1 MPANLPAFDELYVI
15 SDLHMGGEPGFQIL
29 READRLAGFIQRLAD
44 EAPAQ
49 RVSLV
54 LNGDII
60 DTLAEARVKG
70 YVAMLDAVDVVDAI
84 IERKPFKQ
92 VWDALARFVQTERRH
107 LVIVIGNHDVE
118 IALPAVQ
125 RMLTSRLVGDK
136 PAARAQLEFS
146 TTGGGYPCTVGGAR
160 VFCTHGNETDAW
172 NFNSYEE
179 LSRLGR
185 RVELGQ
191 PLEEW
196 HPNAGTRLVKEVINE
211 VKHRFAWI
219 DLLKPEKSAA
229 FGTLMALDPARIRK
243 LPDVATIVP
252 AALDTRDRDRR
263 LNEQLA
269 AKPLSDSER
278 LDQLL
283 GPNLR
288 ALRHA
293 VPRPATSA
301 DEMLLSAEDALDAAP
316 GTMAQ
321 PEEVLGTG
329 QYIIDRLF
337 GWITKVSKEEALRK
351 ALLDWLKDDHSFDWH
366 FGKNGDDR
374 LIIDSVG
381 TSFRFIIAGHTHLAR
396 AIDLGGGRAYFNSG
410 TWIRLMKLTNAML
423 ADASAFKPVY
433 SALDDGH
440 MATLDDG
447 GLILDRT
454 TAVRIHTTTDGTPVG
469 ELLIV
474 DGDGSAQHDKTIE
487 PGA

>member
-1 MPANLPAFDELYVI
+1 MPDHLPAFDELYVI

-29 READRLAGFIQRLAD
+29 REAARLAGFIQRLAG

-49 RVSLV
+49 RIALV

-60 DTLAEARVKG
+60 DTLAETRVKG

-92 VWDALARFVQTERRH
+92 VWDALAEFVQTDNRH

-118 IALPAVQ
+118 LALPAVQ
-125 RMLTSRLVGDK
+125 RMLTARLVGDK

-191 PLEEW
+191 RLEEW
-196 HPNAGTRLVKEVINE
+196 HPNAGTRLVKEVMNE

-219 DLLKPEKSAA
+219 DLLKPERSAA
-229 FGTLMALDPARIRK
+229 FGTLLALDPGRIRK

-252 AALDTRDRDRR
+252 AALDTRERDRR
-263 LNEQLA
+263 LNEKLA

-293 VPRPATSA
+293 GPGPTTSA
-301 DEMLLSAEDALDAAP
+301 DAMLLSAEDALGAAP
-316 GTMAQ
+316 GTTAQ
-321 PEEVLGTG
+321 PEETLGTG

-366 FGKNGDDR
+366 FDKNEDDR
-374 LIIDSVG
+374 QIIDSVG
-381 TSFRFIIAGHTHLAR
+381 TNFRFIIAGHTHLAR

-410 TWIRLMKLTNAML
+410 TWIRLMELTKAML

-433 SALDDGH
+433 AALADGTMDALDN
-440 MATLDDG
+440 G
-447 GLILDRT
+447 GFIKDCT
-454 TAVRIHTTTDGTPVG
+454 TAVCIRIDDGKPVG
-469 ELLIV
+469 KLLV
-474 DGDGSAQHDKTIE
+474 VNGDGSARHDQTID
-487 PGA
+487 PKA